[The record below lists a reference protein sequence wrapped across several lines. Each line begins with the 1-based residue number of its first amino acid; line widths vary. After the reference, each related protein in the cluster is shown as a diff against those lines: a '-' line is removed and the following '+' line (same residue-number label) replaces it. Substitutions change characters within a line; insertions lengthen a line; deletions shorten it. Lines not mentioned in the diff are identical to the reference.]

1 MGITLNKE
9 KSIELGFQGGTL
21 IVTYRIPNAID
32 VEDLESGIKNY
43 VLLRK
48 FVKTV
53 ESDIE
58 GLDSVE
64 KLLMAPGSAKTV
76 EKIALA
82 ILSDAFWTE
91 PEKEAE
97 GAVLTSV

>member
-1 MGITLNKE
+1 MEITLKRE
-9 KSIELGFQGGTL
+9 KTIELSFYDGTIL
-21 IVTYRIPNAID
+21 VTYKIPDAIEI
-32 VEDLESGIKNY
+32 EDLESGIKNY

-48 FVKTV
+48 FVKAV

-64 KLLMAPGSAKTV
+64 KLLTAPGSAKIV

-82 ILSDAFWTE
+82 IMKDAFWTE
-91 PEKEAE
+91 SEKED
-97 GAVLTSV
+97 